1 MFSKVRFWLIL
12 GIVTL
17 GAQSAWAQLPS
28 FADLAEK
35 LLPSVVNIS
44 TTTLPADDAAF
55 TPETETLGSG
65 FIISKDGEDVFQR
78 DLEEEFFIRRSTA
91 TNILQLMERNG
102 FIIRQ
107 PVDYDARLK
116 KLVLTEKAVALH
128 KQIEKNIDETE
139 RAATKGISKQ
149 ELATFLAVIDK
160 MKKNLDEYD
169 K

>member
-1 MFSKVRFWLIL
+1 M
-12 GIVTL
+12 
-17 GAQSAWAQLPS
+17 
-28 FADLAEK
+28 AEK
-35 LLPSVVNIS
+35 IRIGFEVKTLANMLRRQVDKLELCRGFDGITS
-44 TTTLPADDAAF
+44 TQ
-55 TPETETLGSG
+55 GRVIG

-128 KQIEKNIDETE
+128 KQIEKNITQ
-139 RAATKGISKQ
+139 K
-149 ELATFLAVIDK
+149 
-160 MKKNLDEYD
+160 
-169 K
+169 